1 MHFDSKQL
9 VRAVTASVLVA
20 MISLP
25 QNVFAQAADH
35 VVSSAELQKATV
47 DASRTR
53 QQNLDTLNQFFSSDK
68 AQKALKSAHTDPQ
81 QVKAAIAGLNDAELA
96 QMAAKASKAQADF
109 AAGRLD
115 DRDLLIIL
123 VAIAALIL
131 IIVAVR

>member
-20 MISLP
+20 MIALP

-53 QQNLDTLNQFFSSDK
+53 QQNLDALNQFFSSEK

-81 QVKAAIAGLNDAELA
+81 QVKVAIAGLNDTELA
-96 QMAAKASKAQADF
+96 QMAAKASRAQADF

>member
-20 MISLP
+20 MIALP
-25 QNVFAQAADH
+25 LNVFAQAADH

-53 QQNLDTLNQFFSSDK
+53 QQNLDTLNQFFSSEK
-68 AQKALKSAHTDPQ
+68 AQKALKSAHTDPL
-81 QVKAAIAGLNDAELA
+81 QVKVAIAGLNDAELA